1 MREAWRALLFA
12 DEDLKTKTQRDPVA
26 PAKRSAA
33 ALQKAATHTLEDGSS
48 AHSFRTL
55 LQELSTIVR
64 NTCQPP
70 SAVTP
75 TLTFQMTTTPSPTQL
90 RAIQMLQA
98 TMFYAR

>member
-12 DEDLKTKTQRDPVA
+12 DEDLKPKTQRDPVA
-26 PAKRSAA
+26 PARRSVA

-64 NTCQPP
+64 NTCQP
-70 SAVTP
+70 SSGP
-75 TLTFQMTTTPSPTQL
+75 TAALTFQMTTTPNPTQL
-90 RAIQMLQA
+90 RAIQMLKEI
-98 TMFYAR
+98 TV